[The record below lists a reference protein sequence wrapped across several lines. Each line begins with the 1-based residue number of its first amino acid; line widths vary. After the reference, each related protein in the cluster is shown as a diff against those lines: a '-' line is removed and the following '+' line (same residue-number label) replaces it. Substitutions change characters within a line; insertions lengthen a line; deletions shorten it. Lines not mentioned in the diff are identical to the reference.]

1 LIALLICLAVG
12 GGLVLLGFA
21 IGIAFE
27 QMKPS
32 ANVIY
37 LSRHPAHHHRPAR
50 RAVHAPRHLTLV
62 PPPFD
67 FEASDDLA

>member
-1 LIALLICLAVG
+1 MTALVICLVIG
-12 GGLVLLGFA
+12 GGLVLVGFA

-27 QMKPS
+27 QAKPS
-32 ANVIY
+32 AQVLY

-50 RAVHAPRHLTLV
+50 RAAHARHLTLL

-67 FEASDDLA
+67 FESSQEDA